1 MPGATRAE
9 LAKTVALS
17 VLSPLFLGGRPRPRL
32 AAGECGAKGAPQ
44 CSTWAGLEVPAS
56 SGACKQRQADKTVP
70 TNTNYY
76 QKDQNQTKV
85 WTKTK
90 QKDPNDN
97 GCVLQCETKYQPTCS
112 VPLKYDEHPKSHG
125 TFTIIQ

>member
-1 MPGATRAE
+1 MATKAE
-9 LAKTVALS
+9 PAKTVTLS
-17 VLSPLFLGGRPRPRL
+17 TPSPLCLGGRPRPRL
-32 AAGECGAKGAPQ
+32 KAGECGAKVALQ

-56 SGACKQRQADKTVP
+56 SGACKQRQAGKTVP
-70 TNTNYY
+70 TNINYY
-76 QKDQNQTKV
+76 QKDQNQTKA

-97 GCVLQCETKYQPTCS
+97 GCVLQCETKYQPTCL
-112 VPLKYDEHPKSHG
+112 VHLKYDEHPKLYG